1 MGKHKAAALF
11 TDVPG
16 GPFRMDVIDFWGWEY
31 EGGGIELLNEFYQ
44 QVLKMKIQ
52 AFPIF
57 PTTAQSLGWFKKPI
71 KSLADMKGL
80 KYRVPGLAA
89 EVYKEIGVSVV
100 TLPGGEVLPA
110 GERGVL
116 DATEWYTPGEDIAIG
131 LHNVWKFYHYPGM
144 HETAGACDLL
154 VNKDVWDKL
163 APDLQA
169 IVRASAMQAAWRSL
183 LQFNR
188 RDAEALRDLQEKHKV
203 TLVKTPDDVLVEYLK
218 AWDKIAAAESAKDPF
233 FKKVLDS
240 QRAYA
245 ALVIPS
251 RVFMNPYDLARKH
264 YWVSKGGRPSPCRR
278 CRGLREAPASFVLA
292 NRSSPHRPKGG
303 RRRMETSPPRA
314 LTVITRLIDSIIGDW
329 SGRIFCWLIV
339 PLIAGL
345 TYEVFARYL
354 FRAPTIWAYD
364 VAYMLYGSHFMLGA
378 AYTLYKRGHIRTD
391 FFFGNWSLRTQ
402 GWIDTVS
409 YLLFFFPGMVCL
421 FLFGLDEAGHSWSM
435 LETSDASP
443 WRPPLYPFKTVIPI
457 TGALLFLQGV
467 SEFLKS
473 TYAALTGRAL

>member
-1 MGKHKAAALF
+1 VPREEKTMKKSVVSLIAVLAVVVGLVAAGSGPPSPAAAQAKTTLKAQASFPPTSLLFSGNFKPFAEQVERMSGGRLKIETLPPGAVVGAFEVADGVNRGVLDMAHTCTYYFMGKHKAAALF

-264 YWVSKGGRPSPCRR
+264 YWGK
-278 CRGLREAPASFVLA
+278 
-292 NRSSPHRPKGG
+292 
-303 RRRMETSPPRA
+303 
-314 LTVITRLIDSIIGDW
+314 
-329 SGRIFCWLIV
+329 
-339 PLIAGL
+339 
-345 TYEVFARYL
+345 
-354 FRAPTIWAYD
+354 
-364 VAYMLYGSHFMLGA
+364 
-378 AYTLYKRGHIRTD
+378 
-391 FFFGNWSLRTQ
+391 
-402 GWIDTVS
+402 
-409 YLLFFFPGMVCL
+409 
-421 FLFGLDEAGHSWSM
+421 
-435 LETSDASP
+435 
-443 WRPPLYPFKTVIPI
+443 
-457 TGALLFLQGV
+457 
-467 SEFLKS
+467 
-473 TYAALTGRAL
+473 